1 MSNEIPTIISEE
13 GYADNRQVP
22 DNFDGN
28 PFSKKLLIFIISL
41 VLLIALIMIFIFRFY
56 LAKDKKTGVNEEPV
70 QDETEIVRPSLPTF
84 DKEELDEITDISTS
98 TDLMIEYLSFSDF
111 YKKNEI
117 EIEPK
122 FENYTL
128 PLNTK
133 IEVINYYDI
142 SRKINLDPVIED
154 INEQGFAV
162 INNPWASDSF
172 DFYSVY
178 RKLKEKQIPTFI
190 SSDFLL
196 YYQQNIMKKAF
207 KDIEENIFYDN
218 LWDISKELYL
228 RSKTRYETRL
238 ASIGN
243 INDPLLEGA
252 RLETIFFAV
261 SLELLKPLTAQVAPV
276 GVQVSED
283 RFSVAE
289 ANNFFFSVPSNL
301 KEDVES
307 ELKLIREAKSVVKS
321 PTLLYTRDY
330 KDFIIPEDYRSH
342 AKLNNFFLASKWLNS
357 VFPLYYQG
365 EDCSEC
371 LLDRE
376 DWRINFIASLL
387 ISDDFSSLP
396 QIKNRWAR
404 IYKVISFFEGLKDD
418 LDYINYRDSL
428 IAAFSQDYEIESI
441 FQGDDEEIDKKL
453 KAVVTEIEKYKFLE
467 IQGGPSVKELKNKTG
482 IGLKVLTDYFS
493 PDGYLLSRLVS
504 PSVGAYLGTGSEYNH
519 TACGSSQTLKRCNAS
534 AYDII
539 NLIHPLGNYDYFL
552 ENSNYSN
559 YQNEATKLSQE
570 IKIGIENKTTNYWSF
585 LSLAQDYLNFDK
597 KLMPIFSQT
606 DSWEKKDFNTIAAS
620 WGNYYLPFD
629 KFNINQS
636 VSSKGLDDFSRWS
649 ENSYIEPNLAL
660 VNELVSV
667 NKMVL
672 SMFSALRIEV
682 EAKQVVKEISAS
694 TDNLEKIREIII
706 KEIAGE
712 KLSDTDFEFIS
723 DFTSLLEIL
732 EPTKDKSF
740 SFYPD
745 SFSQSLK
752 GDLSNL
758 KLMVVVNQRDGEKFF
773 SLGPVWNYQ
782 EGK

>member
-1 MSNEIPTIISEE
+1 MSNETATIISED
-13 GYADNRQVP
+13 GYADNRQEP

-28 PFSKKLLIFIISL
+28 PFSKKLLFFIIGL

-56 LAKDKKTGVNEEPV
+56 LAKDRGPV
-70 QDETEIVRPSLPTF
+70 VIEGPQQEKVESVRPVLPFF
-84 DKEELDEITDISTS
+84 DKEELAEITDISTS

-111 YKKNEI
+111 YEKSEVKVEA
-117 EIEPK
+117 K
-122 FENYTL
+122 FENYSL

-142 SRKINLDPVIED
+142 SRKINLDPVIDD
-154 INEQGFAV
+154 INEQGFAL

-172 DFYSVY
+172 DFYSIY

-228 RSKTRYETRL
+228 RAKTRYESRL

-261 SLELLKPLTAQVAPV
+261 SLELLKPLTTQVAPV
-276 GVQVSED
+276 GVQVSQD
-283 RFSVAE
+283 KFSVAE
-289 ANNFFFSVPSNL
+289 ANNFFFAAPLNL
-301 KEDVES
+301 KDDIES
-307 ELKLIREAKSVVKS
+307 ELKLIREAELVTKS
-321 PTLLYTRDY
+321 PILLYSRDY
-330 KDFIIPEDYRSH
+330 KDFAVPQEYRGQ

-357 VFPLYYQG
+357 VFPLHYQG
-365 EDCSEC
+365 NDCPKC

-404 IYKVISFFEGLKDD
+404 IYKVISFFAGLRDD

-428 IAAFSQDYEIESI
+428 ISIFSQDYEIESI
-441 FQGDDEEIDKKL
+441 FQGSNEEIDQKL
-453 KAVVTEIEKYKFLE
+453 KQVALEIEKIKFLE
-467 IQGGPSVKELKNKTG
+467 IQGGPSTKDLENKTG

-493 PDGYLLSRLVS
+493 PDNYLLSKLVS
-504 PSVGAYLGTGSEYNH
+504 PNVGNYLGKGLENNN
-519 TACGSSQTLKRCNAS
+519 TACGSSQSIKRCNGS

-539 NLIHPLGNYDYFL
+539 NLVQPLDNYNYFL
-552 ENSNYSN
+552 ENSNYTN
-559 YQNEATKLSQE
+559 YQKEASKLRNE
-570 IKIGIENKTTNYWSF
+570 IKIGIKNRTTNYWSF
-585 LSLAQDYLNFDK
+585 LSLVQDFLNFDK

-606 DSWEKKDFNTIAAS
+606 PKWEEKYFNVMAAS
-620 WGNYYLPFD
+620 WGNYHLPFE
-629 KFNINQS
+629 KFNVNQS
-636 VSSKGLDDFSRWS
+636 IGPKGLDDFSRWS
-649 ENSYIEPNLAL
+649 ESSYIEPNLAL
-660 VNELVSV
+660 LNELISV

-682 EAKQVVKEISAS
+682 EAKQVVKEISAA
-694 TDNLEKIREIII
+694 TDNLEKVRAIII

-723 DFTSLLEIL
+723 DFSSLLEIL
-732 EPTKDKSF
+732 EPIKNKSF
-740 SFYPD
+740 SLNPN
-745 SFSQSLK
+745 SFSQALK

-758 KLMVVVNQRDGEKFF
+758 KLMVVVNQKEGEKSF
-773 SLGPVWNYQ
+773 SLGPVWNYK